1 MKLYFLILI
10 SVFFMLETTAQTV
23 RSTPPKIIEKP
34 SGAPCS
40 LKLSAAPMLRGLS
53 LEMEKIQVRREYPA
67 MIISN
72 HPVISS
78 GIALNNQISN
88 PKHQEGIERVTVM
101 FRNEKVFSILLTYSN
116 LIRWGSAE
124 EFADK
129 VSKSL
134 NLPKAAPR
142 KVLGG
147 AYYSVNCGDFLVRT
161 GINSEKQPTLL
172 LTKDPDELNESNQ
185 QKKELFKP

>member
-1 MKLYFLILI
+1 MQFYFLILI
-10 SVFFMLETTAQTV
+10 LTFFVFESAAQTT
-23 RSTPPKIIEKP
+23 RQAPPKIIEKTP
-34 SGAPCS
+34 GESCS
-40 LKLSAAPMLRGLS
+40 LKLSDAPTLRGLT
-53 LEMEKIQVRREYPA
+53 LEMPKAQVRKEYPA
-67 MIISN
+67 MIIST

-88 PKHQEGIERVTVM
+88 PKYQEDIARVTVM
-101 FRNEKVFSILLTYSN
+101 FRNDKVFSILLTYTNSIKWN
-116 LIRWGSAE
+116 SIE

-129 VSKSL
+129 VSESL
-134 NLPKAAPR
+134 NLPKATSR

-147 AYYSVNCGDFLVRT
+147 AYYSINCGEFLVRT

-172 LTKDPDELNESNQ
+172 LTKDPDELNEGNQ

>member
-1 MKLYFLILI
+1 MKFYFLILI
-10 SVFFMLETTAQTV
+10 LTFFVFESAAQTT
-23 RSTPPKIIEKP
+23 RQASPKIIEKTP
-34 SGAPCS
+34 GESCS
-40 LKLSAAPMLRGLS
+40 LKLSDAPTLRGLT
-53 LEMEKIQVRREYPA
+53 LEMPKAQVRKEYPA
-67 MIISN
+67 MIIST

-88 PKHQEGIERVTVM
+88 PKYQEDIARVTVM
-101 FRNEKVFSILLTYSN
+101 FRNDKVFSILLTYTNS
-116 LIRWGSAE
+116 IRWNSIE

-129 VSKSL
+129 VSESL
-134 NLPKAAPR
+134 NLPKATSR

-147 AYYSVNCGDFLVRT
+147 AYYSINCGEFLVRT

-172 LTKDPDELNESNQ
+172 LTKDPDELNEGNQ